1 MTTQTAATAPGMS
14 VGRRR
19 RSLITAPAVA
29 GIAYTTAWVLGL
41 AVWPSNL
48 DVAATDA
55 KVVTTYSAHPGAAM
69 TQYLLLEGLAAI
81 ALAVVATALG
91 RAARRNRAERLGR
104 VTVVAGLTAVALSLA
119 ECALGLLLAGSAAPH
134 GETDRTGRLF
144 DLINRIDGVK
154 MVALAAMA
162 VAGAG
167 LVSPHGAS
175 PLAGLHGGRP
185 DGGADCLRRRL
196 SAAEH
201 DACSGGVRIRPAAA
215 RLGDRGRRGPRP
227 DRSIAVRRPTRTPA
241 DGDEALAFQ
250 HRCRGTRC
258 DHFLSRREKAHRS
271 RTRPVA
277 SRRSRPRAIKA
288 VAGSP

>member
-69 TQYLLLEGLAAI
+69 TQYLLIEGLAAI
-81 ALAVVATALG
+81 ALAVVVTALG
-91 RAARRNRAERLGR
+91 RAARRNGAERLGR

-167 LVSPHGAS
+167 LVRRAVLPRWLGYTAAVLTVALIASGAGYLLLNTTLAQAVFVS
-175 PLAGLHGGRP
+175 GPLLLVWVTGAGVALARTGRSQ
-185 DGGADCLRRRL
+185 
-196 SAAEH
+196 SAVPP
-201 DACSGGVRIRPAAA
+201 G
-215 RLGDRGRRGPRP
+215 
-227 DRSIAVRRPTRTPA
+227 RRPTATKR
-241 DGDEALAFQ
+241 
-250 HRCRGTRC
+250 
-258 DHFLSRREKAHRS
+258 
-271 RTRPVA
+271 
-277 SRRSRPRAIKA
+277 
-288 VAGSP
+288 